1 MSGAA
6 HPPQGCERSE
16 DAGTYVLGALPE
28 HEYEAFVAHLAG
40 CAACR
45 DEVAGLQV
53 AVDALPLSAV
63 QVSPPPELRERLM
76 AVVRAEAELLRAAEP
91 QEPATRPRGKGP
103 RRRWWRALPAT
114 LRPVPVAIAACALL
128 ALGAVGGA
136 LLSRSPTTSVP
147 AQVHIASAPS
157 ARAVLTIH
165 DGAGRLRVSHLPAPP
180 PGKVYEVWVKRPGR
194 APAPTDALFS
204 VNRQG
209 SASVAVPG
217 DLDGVQQVLVTP
229 EPSGGSE
236 VPTHAPII
244 VATRD

>member
-1 MSGAA
+1 MSGTA
-6 HPPQGCERSE
+6 HPPPDCEHRD

-28 HEYEAFVAHLAG
+28 QEHEAFAAHLAG

-45 DEVAGLQV
+45 DEVARLQV
-53 AVDALPLSAV
+53 AVDALPLSAA
-63 QVSPPPELRERLM
+63 QVSPPQELRERLM

-91 QEPATRPRGKGP
+91 EEPAARPSGERT
-103 RRRWWRALPAT
+103 RRRWWRRPLPT
-114 LRPVPVAIAACALL
+114 LRPVPVAIAACVLL
-128 ALGAVGGA
+128 ALGAGGDA
-136 LLSRSPTTSVP
+136 LLSRSSTTSVP

-157 ARAVLTIH
+157 ASAVLTIH

-180 PGKVYEVWVKRPGR
+180 PGKVYEVWLKRSGK

-209 SASVAVPG
+209 SASVDVPG
-217 DLDGVQQVLVTP
+217 DLNGVEQVLVTP

-244 VATRD
+244 VATRE